1 MLIKDGD
8 GNAEHRQWTRVEQ
21 MTIHRPS
28 FKIDSQNPG
37 SDLAGETSA
46 ALAAS
51 SIAFK
56 DVDPSY
62 SSTLLSKA
70 KSLFKFAD
78 TYRGAYSDSVS
89 AAGSFYRYSND
100 LIIIM

>member
-1 MLIKDGD
+1 
-8 GNAEHRQWTRVEQ
+8 

-46 ALAAS
+46 ALAAA

-62 SSTLLSKA
+62 SSTLLLKA
-70 KSLFKFAD
+70 KSLFNFAD

-100 LIIIM
+100 LIIIMQHLI